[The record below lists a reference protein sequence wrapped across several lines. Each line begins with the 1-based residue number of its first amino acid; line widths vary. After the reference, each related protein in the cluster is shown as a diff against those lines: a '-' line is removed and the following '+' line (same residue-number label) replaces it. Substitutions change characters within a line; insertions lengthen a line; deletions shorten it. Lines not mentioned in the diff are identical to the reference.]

1 MYSLL
6 PAPRNSKQMQP
17 PAVLFL
23 LGWTA
28 GGMPLG
34 VRSWIQLRMN
44 PRSEDYFNLMV
55 SLRVLVQVSNKLFNL
70 RLKSR
75 ELFLES
81 LVSGCYSGDTADL
94 RNGFPDDSS
103 RFFPEEV
110 GKDVNESYRFRSET
124 EGPLYWWVW

>member
-1 MYSLL
+1 MFSLL
-6 PAPRNSKQMQP
+6 PAPRNSKQMQL
-17 PAVLFL
+17 PAVLFF

-44 PRSEDYFNLMV
+44 PRSEGYFNLVV
-55 SLRVLVQVSNKLFNL
+55 SLRVLVQVSNRLVNL
-70 RLKSR
+70 RLKCR

-81 LVSGCYSGDTADL
+81 LVSGCSPEDTADL

-103 RFFPEEV
+103 RLFPKEV
-110 GKDVNESYRFRSET
+110 VRDVNESYRFRSET